1 MVSTILTTSC
11 SVQPIKMHAW
21 MTHLQRCLEV
31 HTAVQLCLVVVVCRA
46 VWVHVAVYCCGGFGG
61 QLYWMLSK
69 TFSMSHHAIAAWY
82 SVSFLNFAVTDMVHI
97 RTCMS
102 SSGWKE
108 EFLRSF
114 ISLSIEDI
122 VKSIAP
128 CVLLLLQLEDPRIEL
143 SLDCGTV

>member
-1 MVSTILTTSC
+1 
-11 SVQPIKMHAW
+11 
-21 MTHLQRCLEV
+21 
-31 HTAVQLCLVVVVCRA
+31 
-46 VWVHVAVYCCGGFGG
+46 
-61 QLYWMLSK
+61 MLSK
-69 TFSMSHHAIAAWY
+69 TFSMSLHAIAAWY
-82 SVSFLNFAVTDMVHI
+82 SVSFLNFAATDIVHI

-128 CVLLLLQLEDPRIEL
+128 CGLLLLQLEDPSIEL